1 MLRGV
6 GLLRLVGSLLL
17 IVGSG
22 CIRDIAGPGD
32 RAFCDTQPAT
42 AVVTFEDPI
51 LEEEIRDELLVGPQE
66 ALTCF
71 LLETLTTLTAASVG
85 ITNLAGI
92 ENLSS
97 LTNLWIRG
105 NSISDIDALSALTG
119 LTSLNLAANSITD
132 VSALSGL
139 TGLTF
144 LAINEN
150 ETISDITALSGLTN
164 LTGTLWIHSNSIT
177 DISALS
183 GLTNL
188 TALHAWNNSITD
200 LGALSELAGLTS
212 LRIHINSIT
221 DLGDLAGLTKLE
233 LLWLHTNPDL
243 SDIQTLLDNPWLGA
257 GTDVNLTNTN
267 VSCTDIAALL
277 ARGMAVISDCP

>member
-6 GLLRLVGSLLL
+6 GLLVAGSLLL
-17 IVGSG
+17 VVGSG
-22 CIRDIAGPGD
+22 CFRDIAGPGE
-32 RAFCDTQPAT
+32 RAFCETQAST
-42 AVVTFEDPI
+42 GVVTFEDPI
-51 LEEEIRDELLVGPQE
+51 LEAEIRDELQVGPQE

-85 ITNLAGI
+85 ITNLSGI
-92 ENLSS
+92 ENLTG
-97 LTNLWIRG
+97 LTSLWIRG
-105 NSISDIDALSALTG
+105 NSITDIDKLSGLTG

-132 VSALSGL
+132 ISALSGL

-150 ETISDITALSGLTN
+150 ETISDISALSGLTN
-164 LTGTLWIHSNSIT
+164 LEGTLWIHTNSIT

-188 TALHAWNNSITD
+188 TVLHAWNNSISD
-200 LGALSELAGLTS
+200 LGALSELTGLTS
-212 LRIHINSIT
+212 LRVHINSIT
-221 DLGDLAGLTKLE
+221 DLGNLEGLTNLE
-233 LLWLHTNPDL
+233 LLWLHTNPNL
-243 SDIQTLLDNPWLGA
+243 SDVQTLLDNPGLGA

-267 VSCTDIAALL
+267 VSCTDIDALI
-277 ARGMAVISDCP
+277 AKGVVMISDCP